1 METIGRKEMGRKY
14 ARESTM
20 KLLYQMEINSD
31 FTEDVIKNFFENYLF
46 DEGERLYIE
55 DAIQTIIKNLEDID
69 FHIQNNIEGW
79 EIHRLARVDL
89 SILRIAIY
97 EMLYRKDIP
106 IEVSINEAIEISKK
120 YSTEESSKF
129 INGVL
134 GGFVRSGVL
143 KDSDR

>member
-20 KLLYQMEINSD
+20 KLLYQMEVNLDFSD
-31 FTEDVIKNFFENYLF
+31 EAIGIFFENYTF
-46 DEGERLYIE
+46 DSGEKLYIE
-55 DAIQTIIKNLEDID
+55 NAIETIIENMEDID
-69 FHIQNNIEGW
+69 NYIAENIEAW

-134 GGFVRSGVL
+134 GGFVRSGIL
-143 KDSDR
+143 DSGR